1 MLDSMPTGLKRY
13 YGGQDMHYITCSCY
27 RRDAWLGVP
36 SRRTLF
42 LKILEEVRRAYD
54 FVVAGYVVM
63 PEHIHLLVSEPEKG
77 NLSLVMQVL
86 KQRVARSVLSELRL
100 GRVPTL
106 SQRARKDGAPRRI
119 SPEHFWQARFYD
131 FNVWSA
137 AKHVE
142 KLRYIHR
149 NPVRRGLVLEPEQWE
164 WSSFR
169 TYAYGEPGL
178 VVVNAPGSA
187 RLRVRGATA

>member
-1 MLDSMPTGLKRY
+1 MPTGLKRY

-27 RRDAWLGVP
+27 RRQAWLGVP

-42 LKILEEVRRAYD
+42 LQILEEVRRAYG

-77 NLSLVMQVL
+77 TLSLVMQVL
-86 KQRVARSVLSELRL
+86 KQRVARRVLSELRL

-106 SQRARKDGAPRRI
+106 SQRTRKDGAPRLTPA
-119 SPEHFWQARFYD
+119 SDSAEHFWQARFYD

-137 AKHVE
+137 RKHVE

-149 NPVRRGLVLEPEQWE
+149 NPVRRGLALEPDQWE

-169 TYAYGEPGL
+169 VYAYGEPGL
-178 VVVNAPGSA
+178 VLVNAPGSA
-187 RLRVRGATA
+187 RLRVRKATA